1 MTEPFPVFANGFF
14 TVQDNGV
21 FNELIVFE
29 YYDPDGYYASV
40 ASDQDRLD
48 EELGTL
54 SRNMQF
60 YLDLEKVLVNGS
72 ESPPTVLNVSIG
84 FRGDTRRPYILFIVT
99 FKGNL
104 VKGLNTYENYYEEEV
119 AEYDYEV
126 VWVFPAKARVVEAD
140 LGVPYKV
147 EAGGRVLRFNVR
159 KGTRIR
165 GFEKILFEID

>member
-1 MTEPFPVFANGFF
+1 MTEPSPVFANGFF
-14 TVQDNGV
+14 TVQENGV
-21 FNELIVFE
+21 FNELILFE

-40 ASDQDRLD
+40 VSNQDRLD
-48 EELGTL
+48 VELETL

-60 YLDLEKVLVNGS
+60 YLDLEKVLINGS
-72 ESPPTVLNVSIG
+72 ESTPTVLNVSIG
-84 FRGDTRRPYILFIVT
+84 FRGDAKRPYILFIVS
-99 FKGNL
+99 FKGDL

-126 VWVFPAKARVVEAD
+126 VWLFPGKARVVLAD
-140 LGVPYKV
+140 LGVPFKV
-147 EAGGRVLRFNVR
+147 EAGGRVLRFNVK

>member
-1 MTEPFPVFANGFF
+1 MLA
-14 TVQDNGV
+14 
-21 FNELIVFE
+21 
-29 YYDPDGYYASV
+29 
-40 ASDQDRLD
+40 
-48 EELGTL
+48 LG
-54 SRNMQF
+54 S
-60 YLDLEKVLVNGS
+60 G
-72 ESPPTVLNVSIG
+72 
-84 FRGDTRRPYILFIVT
+84 GDTRRPYILFIVT